1 MKLVKYSLTKQ
12 IADELERKIKDEEYK
27 VGDKIPTEPD
37 LVKHFDASRNTIREA
52 VQSLIH
58 AGLLQAR
65 QGDGT
70 YVIAKERF
78 QVEFFTLLNKA
89 NKKELYEMRRLLEE
103 QMVVLACLNGT
114 EEDFQIMEETLKKNN
129 KINKE
134 IKENIKID
142 IEFHKSIVNA
152 THNNLLIY
160 LYEQMNS
167 YFHEFISKKLSIDSN
182 NQDYIED
189 LHEKLFLAIKNRNPD
204 LAKEVLIKIIKI

>member
-78 QVEFFTLLNKA
+78 QVEFFTLLDKA